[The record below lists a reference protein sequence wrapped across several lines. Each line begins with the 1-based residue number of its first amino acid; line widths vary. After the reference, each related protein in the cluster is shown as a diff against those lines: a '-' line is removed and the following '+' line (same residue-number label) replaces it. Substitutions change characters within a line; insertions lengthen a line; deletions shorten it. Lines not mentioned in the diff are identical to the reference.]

1 MADKSG
7 ASIQKK
13 ISTGQEAPAEL
24 FIPATDYGIV
34 EEKAKSAATKDQ
46 KASTKT
52 EHTQMDLEDY
62 LRVLRTL
69 GVQDD
74 KRENFFGR
82 LLVRAFEHRLISPDE
97 TPKDDSQLSRAVLP
111 GFFTVLHILL
121 GRSLIER
128 YQEMTKEI
136 ILRANGS
143 LENIDWNKIYGD
155 QGAQHITLDALVALA
170 LHLESIDESSKW
182 FVDLVND
189 NSDSPQKISP
199 TEILSL
205 KLTQETFQDLLK
217 DLFSELKEFLS
228 SETGRLQMTKRHGAE
243 TCIKLVEFMEQLD
256 TIET

>member
-1 MADKSG
+1 MANKSG
-7 ASIQKK
+7 ASLQKK
-13 ISTGQEAPAEL
+13 AQPAEEAPAEL
-24 FIPATDYGIV
+24 FIPATDHGKV
-34 EEKAKSAATKDQ
+34 AQKTTTAKAKPKPAKAAD
-46 KASTKT
+46 KT
-52 EHTQMDLEDY
+52 EHTQMDIEDY

-82 LLVRAFEHRLISPDE
+82 LIVRAFEHRLVNPHEAI
-97 TPKDDSQLSRAVLP
+97 KDDHQLSRSVLP

-136 ILRANGS
+136 IKRANGS

-155 QGAQHITLDALVALA
+155 KDAQHVALDALVALA
-170 LHLESIDESSKW
+170 LHLESIDESATW

-189 NSDSPQKISP
+189 HSGASEKISAQDL
-199 TEILSL
+199 LSL
-205 KLTQETFQDLLK
+205 QLTQSTFQWLLK
-217 DLFSELKEFLS
+217 DLFADLSEVLS

-243 TCIKLVEFMEQLD
+243 TCIKLVEFMDQL
-256 TIET
+256 T

>member
-1 MADKSG
+1 MPDKSG
-7 ASIQKK
+7 ATAQKK
-13 ISTGQEAPAEL
+13 TTSAEEAPAEL
-24 FIPATDYGIV
+24 FIPATDHNKV
-34 EEKAKSAATKDQ
+34 AMKAKTAKPKKAKAAK
-46 KASTKT
+46 KT

-82 LLVRAFEHRLISPDE
+82 LLVRAFEHKLINPDE

-121 GRSLIER
+121 GRSLIEQ

-136 ILRANGS
+136 IKRTNGS
-143 LENIDWNKIYGD
+143 LDNIDWDKIYGD
-155 QGAQHITLDALVALA
+155 KSAQHVTLDALVALA
-170 LHLESIDESSKW
+170 LHMENIDESAEW

-189 NSDSPQKISP
+189 NSNSAEKISP
-199 TEILSL
+199 EALVDL
-205 KLTQETFQDLLK
+205 KLTQGTFQGLLK

-228 SETGRLQMTKRHGAE
+228 TETGRLQMTKRHGVE
-243 TCIKLVEFMEQLD
+243 TCIKLVEFIDQLD
-256 TIET
+256 